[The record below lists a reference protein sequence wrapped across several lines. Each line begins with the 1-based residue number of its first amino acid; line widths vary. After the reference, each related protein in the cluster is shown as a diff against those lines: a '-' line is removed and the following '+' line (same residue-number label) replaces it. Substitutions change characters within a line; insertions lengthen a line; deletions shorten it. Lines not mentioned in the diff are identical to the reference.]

1 MNISSDAKFLKNTKH
16 LTVCSQNNPQD
27 LSRKVRDMI
36 LPVVNMDVTPLVQ
49 FLVFVSYIGLVYGLS
64 VELIGS
70 NPLRMMWRNSE
81 AANPTEESEILEEN
95 TVSD

>member
-1 MNISSDAKFLKNTKH
+1 
-16 LTVCSQNNPQD
+16 
-27 LSRKVRDMI
+27 MI

-81 AANPTEESEILEEN
+81 AANPTVESEILEEN